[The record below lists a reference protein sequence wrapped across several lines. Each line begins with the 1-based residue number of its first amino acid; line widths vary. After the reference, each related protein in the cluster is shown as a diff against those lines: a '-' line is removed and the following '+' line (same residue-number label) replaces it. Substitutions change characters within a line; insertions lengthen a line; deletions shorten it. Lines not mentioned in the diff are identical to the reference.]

1 MNRVRHTTPTAKLQN
16 PRSSFLSR
24 EIQPVEVGKM
34 LWTFHCNLCFYGPGD
49 LDYHTD
55 EQPIDDFLKV
65 KRAKCLEAV
74 NWVIQWHSVVDWLC
88 RFIKNKAMIIV
99 FDPKKL
105 IRHLKKFM
113 SITFVLKPRVFKADP
128 LQNLTTRPHGT
139 FMHLRHMTCQ
149 LTVFSRQPN
158 ADNRILQ
165 LARCLDI
172 SPRLETLYLD
182 MVYLNLEGGGSD
194 DVRIHG
200 SPTCVTMIISR
211 RSALLRSR
219 LIISDIIHRRKFCR
233 QKNKKNFLSL
243 SDNHWATLPRCET
256 GRNDPLQPSDPSIR
270 RILAVNHAL
279 AQWSECINQTEVLA
293 SLLVKDATEILT
305 NFSGI

>member
-1 MNRVRHTTPTAKLQN
+1 MLRWLSFMLLIFAHFEWEGQEIPIVLHGCSKLEKATIMF
-16 PRSSFLSR
+16 RGSKGLA
-24 EIQPVEVGKM
+24 PVFTLVPSI
-34 LWTFHCNLCFYGPGD
+34 LP
-49 LDYHTD
+49 
-55 EQPIDDFLKV
+55 V
-65 KRAKCLEAV
+65 K
-74 NWVIQWHSVVDWLC
+74 
-88 RFIKNKAMIIV
+88 
-99 FDPKKL
+99 
-105 IRHLKKFM
+105 
-113 SITFVLKPRVFKADP
+113 

-219 LIISDIIHRRKFCR
+219 LVCFPSRIMASSVLRRR
-233 QKNKKNFLSL
+233 SADGHSL
-243 SDNHWATLPRCET
+243 PWGASVPLELLP
-256 GRNDPLQPSDPSIR
+256 N
-270 RILAVNHAL
+270 
-279 AQWSECINQTEVLA
+279 
-293 SLLVKDATEILT
+293 
-305 NFSGI
+305 